1 MASVYLFR
9 VVAQHLFPL
18 VRELLRDHVLDRQTV
33 TGRRLLPML
42 GFHQFAE
49 DRKRGSGRAPSV
61 GLPGSDALLD
71 LLVSRHSHAR
81 VPEPLNPAE
90 PVFDIVFA
98 GAWSAPMGE
107 LGRGLVHP
115 GHRPLSQPH
124 AGRPRTDSRENLG
137 ESIINLSRA
146 AVFAGVMQQ
155 SQRQGPVHVDP
166 QCAQMAQLSLHLP
179 IAMALRRAGDGSVE
193 AGEARESAT

>member
-1 MASVYLFR
+1 
-9 VVAQHLFPL
+9 
-18 VRELLRDHVLDRQTV
+18 
-33 TGRRLLPML
+33 ML
-42 GFHQFAE
+42 GFQQFAE

-71 LLVSRHSHAR
+71 VLVSRHSHAR
-81 VPEPLNPAE
+81 VPEPLNPGK

-137 ESIINLSRA
+137 ESIINLS
-146 AVFAGVMQQ
+146 FAPLFSLASCSSRSVRGRCT
-155 SQRQGPVHVDP
+155 SIPNARRWRNS
-166 QCAQMAQLSLHLP
+166 LSLHLP
-179 IAMALRRAGDGSVE
+179 IAMALRPCR
-193 AGEARESAT
+193 